1 MFELLRAFLRPL
13 RPTGPQESIVIF
25 TTADRVI
32 TQDGVTREGG
42 VWRIDAKEGR
52 TVRLFEIDG
61 REIELAVL
69 TYSAQLK
76 TQDVRGGV
84 YLEMW
89 CRVAGRGEFFSRDLA
104 HKVTGTNDWA
114 SYETPFYLR
123 RRQAVDLLKLN
134 VVLEGP
140 GTVWVRDVQLF
151 RTPLG

>member
-1 MFELLRAFLRPL
+1 MFELLRSLFRPL

-25 TTADRVI
+25 TTADRVLA
-32 TQDGVTREGG
+32 QDGVTREGAA
-42 VWRIDAKEGR
+42 WRIEAKEPR
-52 TVRLFEIDG
+52 TVRLFEVSG
-61 REIELAVL
+61 REIELAML
-69 TYSAQLK
+69 TYSAQMK
-76 TQDVRGGV
+76 TENVRSGA

-89 CRVAGRGEFFSRDLA
+89 CRLPGRGEFFSRDLA

-123 RRQAVDLLKLN
+123 AGQVVDLIKLN

-140 GTVWVRDVQLF
+140 GVVWLRDVQLF

>member
-1 MFELLRAFLRPL
+1 MFELLRALLRPL

-32 TQDGVTREGG
+32 AEDGVSREAA

-52 TVRLFEIDG
+52 TVRLFEIAG
-61 REIELAVL
+61 REIERAML
-69 TYSAQLK
+69 TYAAQLR
-76 TQDVRGGV
+76 TQDARGGV

-89 CRVAGRGEFFSRDLA
+89 CRVAGRGEFFSRDVA
-104 HKVTGTNDWA
+104 HKATGTNDWA
-114 SYETPFYLR
+114 SYETPFHLR
-123 RRQAVDLLKLN
+123 RGHVVDLIKLN